1 MISSVSWVRRGA
13 ALSAPKKCDLDDSK
27 IDEISK
33 RLNISLENLNE
44 AEWQDVSDEDENIGE
59 SGDESDTDVVPNLQ
73 DLEIKSSQDADETDD
88 LSRYN
93 LDDYDKEDDAIN
105 PAMIIG
111 NFQDMLYFG
120 SKTDQDPYLEK
131 GDSSDEEET
140 AKDLEINPTDSLIVV
155 ANTVEEVSYLEVYLY
170 DEGNDNLYVHHDL
183 MIPSFP
189 LCTEWL
195 DCSVSDGSNFVAVGT
210 FDPEIEIWNLDVLDT
225 PVPETILGLNSQD
238 KHSDSVMSLCWN
250 RKHTNMLLSGSADET
265 IKLWDL
271 KTNNCLRTFNTV
283 HSGKVQAV
291 QWNPL
296 ESTQILSGS
305 YDKTVC
311 VFDARNAAEKM
322 TVKLQCDPES
332 VRWNP
337 HCQYEFLIADENGYL
352 SCFDTR
358 NLSKSKFTLQAHSKA
373 ATGVDWNPF
382 VPGLVVSLSIDK
394 SAKLWNFAEEPEQ
407 LATKSFNIGKIFC
420 GSFCQDAPHLFAMGG
435 SKGELLLWNLY
446 ENSTFSAKYK
456 ALL

>member
-1 MISSVSWVRRGA
+1 
-13 ALSAPKKCDLDDSK
+13 
-27 IDEISK
+27 
-33 RLNISLENLNE
+33 
-44 AEWQDVSDEDENIGE
+44 
-59 SGDESDTDVVPNLQ
+59 
-73 DLEIKSSQDADETDD
+73 
-88 LSRYN
+88 
-93 LDDYDKEDDAIN
+93 
-105 PAMIIG
+105 
-111 NFQDMLYFG
+111 
-120 SKTDQDPYLEK
+120 
-131 GDSSDEEET
+131 
-140 AKDLEINPTDSLIVV
+140 
-155 ANTVEEVSYLEVYLY
+155 
-170 DEGNDNLYVHHDL
+170 

-271 KTNNCLRTFNTV
+271 KANNCLRTFNTI

-322 TVKLQCDPES
+322 TVKLQSDPES
-332 VRWNP
+332 VRWN
-337 HCQYEFLIADENGYL
+337 HTAI
-352 SCFDTR
+352 
-358 NLSKSKFTLQAHSKA
+358 
-373 ATGVDWNPF
+373 
-382 VPGLVVSLSIDK
+382 
-394 SAKLWNFAEEPEQ
+394 
-407 LATKSFNIGKIFC
+407 
-420 GSFCQDAPHLFAMGG
+420 
-435 SKGELLLWNLY
+435 
-446 ENSTFSAKYK
+446 
-456 ALL
+456 